1 MKRAIIL
8 ALFLAGAAH
17 AQFMDGNKLLSNLKE
32 SDSFSRGL
40 GMGYILGVYDFGA
53 GTLYCAPSNVTAGQI
68 KDMILNY
75 LDNIPAERH
84 IAADITI
91 MKVLKTVWPC
101 GKRGASL

>member
-1 MKRAIIL
+1 MKRVIIL
-8 ALFLAGAAH
+8 AMLLAGTAN
-17 AQFMDGNKLLSNLKE
+17 AQFLDGNKLLSNLKE
-32 SDSFSRGL
+32 SDAFSRGL

-53 GTLYCAPSNVTAGQI
+53 GTLYCAPSNATAGQI

-91 MKVLKTVWPC
+91 MKVLKAVWPC
-101 GKRGASL
+101 AKRGSAL